1 MLQHKA
7 YKFRIYPNQEQEI
20 LIAKTIGCSRFI
32 YNHFLNLWNR
42 EYTTTGKGLS
52 YHSCSAM
59 LPQMKRNPETIWLK
73 EIDSIAIQSSLKNL
87 SDSFS
92 RFFRKQNRRPQFK
105 SKKNPIQSYTTKNVN
120 NSIQIR
126 NNFVKLPKL
135 GLVKFAKSREP
146 KGRILNATIRKNSSG
161 KFFVS
166 ILCEEE
172 IMEYPKTTSAIGIDL
187 GITDFAI
194 LSDGQKID
202 NNKFT
207 AKMQKK
213 LKREQRKLSRRA
225 LLAKQKGINLFEAKN
240 YQKQKR
246 QKQKRKVARLHEK
259 VMNQRTDFLNKLSTE
274 IIKNH
279 DIICIEDLNTKG
291 MLRNHKLAK
300 SISDVSWSSFVTK
313 LQYKADWYGREIIKI
328 DKWFPSSQ
336 ICSKCGH
343 KDGKKPLDI
352 REWTCLICHA
362 HHDRDINASINILTE
377 GLRIQALA

>member
-1 MLQHKA
+1 MEQLKA
-7 YKFRIYPNQEQEI
+7 YKFRIYPTEEQEI
-20 LIAKTIGCSRFI
+20 FFAKSFGCVRKV
-32 YNHFLNLWNR
+32 YNL
-42 EYTTTGKGLS
+42 
-52 YHSCSAM
+52 M
-59 LPQMKRNPETIWLK
+59 LDDRKKAYEEVKNDSSKKMSFPTPAKYKEEFPFLK
-73 EIDSIAIQSSLKNL
+73 EIDSLALANAQLNLDKAYKN
-87 SDSFS
+87 
-92 RFFRKQNRRPQFK
+92 FFRDKSVGFPRFK
-105 SKKNPIQSYTTKNVN
+105 SKKNSVQSYTTN
-120 NSIQIR
+120 NQNGTVALIDNKFIK
-126 NNFVKLPKL
+126 VPKL
-135 GLVKFAKSREP
+135 KSLIRIKLHRQP
-146 KGRILNATIRKNSSG
+146 KGIIKSATISRHSSG
-161 KFFVS
+161 KYYISLLCKEEVS
-166 ILCEEE
+166 EL
-172 IMEYPKTTSAIGIDL
+172 PKSNSAVGIDL

-194 LSDGQKID
+194 LSDGRKFD
-202 NNKFT
+202 NNQFT
-207 AKMQKK
+207 SKMEKK

-225 LLAKQKGINLFEAKN
+225 LLAKQKGIDLFEASN
-240 YQKQKR
+240 YQKQKC
-246 QKQKRKVARLHEK
+246 KVARLHEK

-336 ICSKCGH
+336 ICSECGH

-377 GLRIQALA
+377 GLRLHSIGLA